1 MKLKVLFVVFALCS
15 TNILSQSS
23 ANYKIKNPAF
33 SQGGNS
39 GTSANYK
46 LVSTTGQAGPIG
58 KSFNTNMIL
67 NSGFINQDM
76 LNSYLMER
84 SIIAIATGWNLISIP
99 LTLDNMEVSSVFPYA
114 ASNAFRYNNAYSIA
128 SSFVNGSG
136 YWLKFGAGVSPVELA
151 GTRVTQNINLSSG
164 WNIIGLSEKN
174 IAAANITTVPAGIIT
189 SNFFGY
195 NNGYVVPDTLKSG
208 KGYWIK
214 VSQSG
219 VINLAGSGSAKE
231 NYTATEINS
240 DWARLQIN
248 DAGGKEGVLF
258 ISNNETD
265 LSNFELPPVPPA
277 GVFDLRFAG
286 DRYVEEL
293 FSGSKD
299 VRISSAE
306 FPVTINVIGT
316 ELKITDIIGGK
327 IINELIKPGESLTI
341 NNPSIESLR
350 IEKVTIPEQFKLF
363 QNYPNPFNPS
373 TKIKYAIPVDCKVS
387 IVVYNLL
394 GEQVKEILNETVSA
408 GYSEVEF
415 NAKNLPSGIYI
426 YSINANSL
434 TGNKVCRDVKR
445 MLLLK

>member
-1 MKLKVLFVVFALCS
+1 MKLKVLFIMLALFS
-15 TNILSQSS
+15 TIILSQSS

-33 SQGGNS
+33 SQGNNS
-39 GTSANYK
+39 GTSASFK
-46 LVSTTGQAGPIG
+46 IVSTTGQAGPIG
-58 KSFNTNMIL
+58 KSNNTTMIL

-114 ASNAFRYNNAYSIA
+114 ASNAFRYSNGYSIA
-128 SSFVNGSG
+128 SSFENGKG
-136 YWLKFGAGVSPVELA
+136 YWLKFTNGATPSIELT
-151 GTRVTQNINLSSG
+151 GLKSTQNINLSVG
-164 WNIIGLSEKN
+164 WNIIGLTEKN
-174 IAAANITTVPAGIIT
+174 IAVSNISTLPAGIIT

-214 VSQSG
+214 VNQSG

-231 NYTATEINS
+231 NYTATEISS
-240 DWARLQIN
+240 DWARLQVT

-299 VRISSAE
+299 VRINSAE
-306 FPVTINVIGT
+306 YPVTIIVIGA
-316 ELKITDIIGGK
+316 ELKITDLIGGK
-327 IINELIKPGESLTI
+327 IINELIKPGGSLTI

-350 IEKVTIPEQFKLF
+350 IEKVTIPEQFKLY
-363 QNYPNPFNPS
+363 QNYPNPFNPTTTIS
-373 TKIKYAIPVDCKVS
+373 WQIPVAGQVS
-387 IVVYNLL
+387 LKIYDVLGKEVVALVDEFREAGAYCNQLS
-394 GEQVKEILNETVSA
+394 VSN
-408 GYSEVEF
+408 GQ
-415 NAKNLPSGIYI
+415 LTSGIYI
-426 YSINANSL
+426 YKL
-434 TGNKVCRDVKR
+434 TVGKFSESKKLVI
-445 MLLLK
+445 LK